1 MSMGSG
7 GPISSVCRVRDS
19 VSHVCYRIFDIIYQF
34 SKLVFGLILHDIL
47 LTKGRIVFLTDYLT
61 SSSKRIWGRKK
72 KKVNQA
78 GTFMSYSAHNCL
90 FIFWNPFEF
99 CVQIN

>member
-72 KKVNQA
+72 KSEPSRYFYELF
-78 GTFMSYSAHNCL
+78 GTQLSVHFLES
-90 FIFWNPFEF
+90 I
-99 CVQIN
+99 